1 MLSKGRQEKR
11 ISLSFVQSND
21 IFELNANE
29 VIIPYWTT
37 SGQSEIFATCAGNW
51 SRTITSGQTVYNNSA
66 YNNNWIEII
75 EKQ

>member
-37 SGQSEIFATCAGNW
+37 SGQSEIFATCAGN
-51 SRTITSGQTVYNNSA
+51 
-66 YNNNWIEII
+66 
-75 EKQ
+75 